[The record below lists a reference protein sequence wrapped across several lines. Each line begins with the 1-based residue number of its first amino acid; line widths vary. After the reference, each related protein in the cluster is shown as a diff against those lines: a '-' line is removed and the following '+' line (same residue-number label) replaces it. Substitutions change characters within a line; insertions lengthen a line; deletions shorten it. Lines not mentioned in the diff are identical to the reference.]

1 MCLKNPSG
9 RAQLPKSL
17 LAVVEINIKMPGNTD
32 LRDDWEPRVFDLEK
46 VKMEIAGEISLSEDP
61 GATMR
66 KWREIFGISQVEL
79 AKHLHI
85 TVSTISDYEGN
96 RRKSPGTGVVKRFV
110 NALFDIDMAKGGP
123 ITQKLREK
131 EKPASE
137 YFEVHEFARSIAL
150 KDFVGLIEGKI
161 ITNADML
168 ESKKV
173 YGYTLIDS
181 IKVILDMPFS
191 YFQKLYG
198 NVNERVFIF
207 TGVSTGRSPL
217 VVVRVS
223 SSKPSAIVLHNIDP
237 AKVDKLAVKISE
249 RERIPMIAT
258 NMSIEKIKDAL
269 NRI

>member
-1 MCLKNPSG
+1 M
-9 RAQLPKSL
+9 
-17 LAVVEINIKMPGNTD
+17 
-32 LRDDWEPRVFDLEK
+32 EK

-79 AKHLHI
+79 ARHLGI

-96 RRKSPGTGVVKRFV
+96 RRKSPGTTVIKRFV
-110 NALFDIDMAKGGP
+110 IALFALDQLKGGT
-123 ITQKLREK
+123 ITQKFREK
-131 EKPASE
+131 EKPVSE
-137 YFEVHEFARSIAL
+137 YFEVHEFARSIPL
-150 KDFVGLIEGKI
+150 KDFVGLIEGKVL
-161 ITNADML
+161 TNADL
-168 ESKKV
+168 IESKKI

-191 YFQKLYG
+191 YFQNLYG

-223 SSKPSAIVLHNIDP
+223 SSKPSAVVMHNLDP
-237 AKVDKLAVKISE
+237 TKVDKLAIKISE

-258 NMSIEKIKDAL
+258 DMPVEKIKDVL

>member
-1 MCLKNPSG
+1 
-9 RAQLPKSL
+9 L
-17 LAVVEINIKMPGNTD
+17 LE
-32 LRDDWEPRVFDLEK
+32 LRSRLSILLVDDLEK
-46 VKMEIAGEISLSEDP
+46 IKMEIAGEISLSEDP

-79 AKHLHI
+79 AKHLQI

-96 RRKSPGTGVVKRFV
+96 RRKSPGTGVIRRFV
-110 NALFDIDMAKGGP
+110 NALFEIDQVKGGG
-123 ITQKLREK
+123 IAQKFREK
-131 EKPASE
+131 EKPVSE
-137 YFEVHEFARSIAL
+137 YFEVHEFARSISL
-150 KDFVGLIEGKI
+150 KDFVGLIEGKVL
-161 ITNADML
+161 TNNDLVEA
-168 ESKKV
+168 KKI

-191 YFQKLYG
+191 YFQNLYG

-223 SSKPSAIVLHNIDP
+223 SSKPSAVVLHNIEP
-237 AKVDKLAVKISE
+237 SKVDKLAVKISE

-258 NMSIEKIKDAL
+258 NMSLDKIKDAL